1 MKKIKSLYTFVLIF
15 IILMSGCAPPVAET
29 QVPVTETKE
38 LPTEAPTL
46 QPTPTQK
53 MEPTSTPTDMPTPTP
68 TPEPI
73 LWCEDIIEG
82 CYFIGSEIARIFAF
96 MTKPC
101 FDLGGECYPPVEEC
115 SSIPPSVVHVRVED
129 WAKAWEAEVKDNPE
143 YSLLDPNL
151 YDSQTQYCFVDEGIA
166 SMVRETGL
174 EDFQANKSCLD
185 NENMPCDVYLLYRK
199 IDCEQKEDN
208 NDLICEHNL
217 LISESEFVVDA
228 RWVINGI
235 VEMSLKDALLG
246 NPVEPHWFRYF
257 FGYVLTSEV
266 VGFDPYKVPPSTVGI
281 AISTKE

>member
-15 IILMSGCAPPVAET
+15 IILMSGCAAPVSET

-38 LPTEAPTL
+38 LPTKTEKPTL
-46 QPTPTQK
+46 
-53 MEPTSTPTDMPTPTP
+53 EPTSTQKVEPTPTDIP
-68 TPEPI
+68 TPTATSEPI
-73 LWCEDIIEG
+73 LWCDDVIEG
-82 CYFIGSEIARIFAF
+82 CYFKGDEMARIFAF

-101 FDLGGECYPPVEEC
+101 FDLGGECFPPVMAC
-115 SSIPPSVVHVRVED
+115 DMLPPSVVHVLVD
-129 WAKAWEAEVKDNPE
+129 DFASAWEAEINGNPD
-143 YSLLDPNL
+143 YALLDPNL
-151 YDSQTQYCFVDEGIA
+151 YNSQTEYCFVDEGIA